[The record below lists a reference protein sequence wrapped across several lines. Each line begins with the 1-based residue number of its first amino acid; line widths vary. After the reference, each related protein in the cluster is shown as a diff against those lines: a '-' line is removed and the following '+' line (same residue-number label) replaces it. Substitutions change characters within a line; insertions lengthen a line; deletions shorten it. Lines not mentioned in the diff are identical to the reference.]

1 MAASSRGAPPA
12 PFFTSGGD
20 AASADVG
27 TGRRL
32 ILISHHFPPGQSVG
46 ALRWQMMARYAA
58 ERGWGLDV
66 VTLVPA
72 SHREGVDLSRLDEL
86 PPGVRVYT
94 VPLVR
99 SRVEGIVNGT
109 WRLVRRLRDVAT
121 RRRVAATSDGG
132 SAAESRAQ
140 AAAHAA
146 PAYMSRG
153 ELMGKR
159 FEPRDLLRTYFAW
172 VEVDLTRRWAHA
184 AADLATRIARRGV
197 HRAVVTS
204 GPPHMTHE
212 GGRLVAAR
220 AGLAFVMDL
229 RDPWSLSERLPEF
242 VASKYWYRTAARYE
256 RRALRRASL
265 VVSNTEAAA
274 RALRARHPDV
284 AERIVTVMNGCDEE
298 PMPRATSDGRQPFV
312 IAYAGTIYLDR
323 DPRLLFRAAARVVRE
338 LALTPADLQFRFM
351 GHNEGYDVVA
361 VAREEGLGD
370 GFVRQSEPRPRRD
383 ALRFLAD
390 AALLVSLPQ
399 DSEMAIPAKVFDYA
413 QFDAWVLA
421 LVERESATGVLL
433 DGSGADVVAP
443 KDVDAMEAVLRTHLA
458 QYRRGERPRAL
469 NAEGRFSRRTQ
480 ADVLLNALDRIT
492 G

>member
-1 MAASSRGAPPA
+1 MAPSSRGAPPA

-66 VTLVPA
+66 VTLDPA

-99 SRVEGIVNGT
+99 SRVEGMVNRT
-109 WRLVRRLRDVAT
+109 WRIVRRLRDVASRG
-121 RRRVAATSDGG
+121 RRRQPSSLAVPADEAP
-132 SAAESRAQ
+132 RR
-140 AAAHAA
+140 AA

-212 GGRLVAAR
+212 GGRLVATR
-220 AGLAFVMDL
+220 TGLAFVMDL

-242 VASKYWYRTAARYE
+242 VASKYWYRTAGRYE
-256 RRALRRASL
+256 RRALRRA
-265 VVSNTEAAA
+265 
-274 RALRARHPDV
+274 
-284 AERIVTVMNGCDEE
+284 G
-298 PMPRATSDGRQPFV
+298 
-312 IAYAGTIYLDR
+312 
-323 DPRLLFRAAARVVRE
+323 
-338 LALTPADLQFRFM
+338 
-351 GHNEGYDVVA
+351 
-361 VAREEGLGD
+361 
-370 GFVRQSEPRPRRD
+370 
-383 ALRFLAD
+383 
-390 AALLVSLPQ
+390 
-399 DSEMAIPAKVFDYA
+399 
-413 QFDAWVLA
+413 
-421 LVERESATGVLL
+421 
-433 DGSGADVVAP
+433 
-443 KDVDAMEAVLRTHLA
+443 
-458 QYRRGERPRAL
+458 
-469 NAEGRFSRRTQ
+469 
-480 ADVLLNALDRIT
+480 
-492 G
+492 

>member
-1 MAASSRGAPPA
+1 MAPSSRGAPPA

-66 VTLVPA
+66 VTLDPA

-99 SRVEGIVNGT
+99 SRVEGMVNRT
-109 WRLVRRLRDVAT
+109 WRIVRRLRDVASRG
-121 RRRVAATSDGG
+121 RRRQPASLAAPADE
-132 SAAESRAQ
+132 APRR
-140 AAAHAA
+140 AA

-184 AADLATRIARRGV
+184 AADVATRIARRGV

-212 GGRLVAAR
+212 GGRLVATR
-220 AGLAFVMDL
+220 TGLAFVMDL

-274 RALRARHPDV
+274 RALRARHPDA
-284 AERIVTVMNGCDEE
+284 AERIITVMNGCDEE
-298 PMPRATSDGRQPFV
+298 PMPRRTADGRLPFV

-323 DPRLLFRAAARVVRE
+323 DPRLLFRAAARVVRD

-351 GHNEGYDVVA
+351 GQNEGYDVVA

-370 GFVRQSEPRPRRD
+370 GFVLQSEPRPRRD

-443 KDVDAMEAVLRTHLA
+443 KDVDTMEGVLRTHLA

-492 G
+492 R

>member
-12 PFFTSGGD
+12 PFFTSGAD
-20 AASADVG
+20 AASADAG

-46 ALRWQMMARYAA
+46 ALRWQMLARYAA

-66 VTLVPA
+66 VTLDPA

-109 WRLVRRLRDVAT
+109 WRQVRRLRDVASRGS
-121 RRRVAATSDGG
+121 RRRRQP
-132 SAAESRAQ
+132 SAAAPADEAPRST
-140 AAAHAA
+140 A

-184 AADLATRIARRGV
+184 AADLASRIARRGV

-212 GGRLVAAR
+212 AGRLVSTR
-220 AGLAFVMDL
+220 TGLAFVMDL

-242 VASKYWYRTAARYE
+242 VASRYWYRTAARYE

-298 PMPRATSDGRQPFV
+298 PMPHRSMDGGQPFV

-323 DPRLLFRAAARVVRE
+323 DPRLLFRAAARVVRD

-370 GFVRQSEPRPRRD
+370 GFVLQLEPRPRRD

-443 KDVDAMEAVLRTHLA
+443 KDVDAMETVLRTHLA